1 MRLNISAWAIRNPV
15 PSLVLFTI
23 LLVLG
28 LVGFRALPITQFPN
42 IDLPIVSVTVTEGN
56 FPRLWTT
63 GQLVEGADCVCV

>member
-28 LVGFRALPITQFPN
+28 LVGFRGLPITQFPN
-42 IDLPIVSVTVTEGN
+42 IDCRSSPSPS
-56 FPRLWTT
+56 PRP
-63 GQLVEGADCVCV
+63 ARPPPSCRPR